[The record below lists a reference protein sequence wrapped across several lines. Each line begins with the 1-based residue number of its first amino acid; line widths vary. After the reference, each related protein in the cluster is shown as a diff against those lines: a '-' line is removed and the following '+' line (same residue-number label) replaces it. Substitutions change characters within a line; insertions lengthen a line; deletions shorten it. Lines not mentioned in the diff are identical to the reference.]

1 MNSAISSARGIPSN
15 DNALPVPG
23 PYAHYA
29 EVFSRVYRET
39 GSIEIALEVYETYR
53 AREDLARPKR
63 VDFAQRIL
71 QISGSLF
78 CVPPKRILERNRHR
92 DVTSARYVA
101 AWLLSRRRW
110 STVKI
115 GTLLDLDHST
125 VLHGLRRVAGDDDL
139 LLAAHKAEQL
149 LELQDAAAANL

>member
-1 MNSAISSARGIPSN
+1 MNVRGYAR
-15 DNALPVPG
+15 
-23 PYAHYA
+23 YA
-29 EVFSRVYRET
+29 EVFSRVYRES

-71 QISGSLF
+71 QVSASLF

-125 VLHGLRRVAGDDDL
+125 VLHGLRRVAGDNDL

-149 LELQDAAAANL
+149 LELDEDAASSR